1 MNVKTWIKLGGILA
15 VLLGVTPVLGVAQG
29 YGGDQAVERGTT
41 KGFLEEG
48 HSAIQ
53 DFLGEGRG
61 RENDRDRDAGRG
73 TIQVDNNWRDAVHI
87 TVWTNRGEELGG
99 GWRFRSGESAFLAV
113 GDRKIKVR
121 PNYKIKVGDDWGRV
135 NVRDV
140 GRFQNGVWY
149 VNVRDLW
156 RVTHRDRGDDRA
168 RSSDRSS
175 DQRNVPDYLR

>member
-1 MNVKTWIKLGGILA
+1 MYMKTWIKLGGILA
-15 VLLGVTPVLGVAQG
+15 ILLGVAPVLAVAQG
-29 YGGDQAVERGTT
+29 YGSDRA
-41 KGFLEEG
+41 EE
-48 HSAIQ
+48 
-53 DFLGEGRG
+53 RG
-61 RENDRDRDAGRG
+61 REYGRDRAAGRG
-73 TIQVDNNWRDAVHI
+73 TIQVDNNWRDAIHI

-156 RVTHRDRGDDRA
+156 RATHRDRGDDRN